1 MNSNKMLL
9 VLITFM
15 LSGLSVTSLAQVKIT
30 DGVDQT
36 MNENSLLELESINK
50 GLLIPRVALV
60 NLNQTDPL
68 TAPVPTGMLVYST
81 GGTVPDGFYYWNGS
95 MWIFF
100 VVSEAPLTKSA
111 TTTLLKSETF
121 VLASGDITLTL
132 PLVTSADNGLAIT
145 IKNIGSFL
153 NLITIAGNSGAT
165 IDGYANTSL
174 TRWCGQTY
182 IAWNGNWITK
192 NNEPRTDNRIVVSAH
207 GSFTSIAEVLAFLSL
222 HMTAPAVVVL
232 TSDLNTVS
240 ATQVIDLPYPV
251 TFEALSY
258 GSVTIGPA
266 SGLAGTPLFNCITD
280 CYFKMIIF
288 DAGTLSGYG
297 SGAGEDAIH
306 LTGNGTYHEIKDCS
320 FDGFYN
326 AIADLSDAELWLFEC
341 DITNSQNNGL
351 QINSLVGGT
360 VAKVSETDF
369 TDNIVGVNLLAGS
382 DATVTLNSGF
392 YSNKNST
399 DIAILYNPST
409 FSFSDLIIN
418 GNSWNFVGIGI
429 SGFDFSRPDGR
440 DANAFIENNAGIEDE
455 KPHCNINVVNN
466 SLTTTCALANSW
478 YKANWI
484 NTSSVTTNFTI
495 NNNRITYQPVKPRD
509 VYLVISGNVTN
520 TTNNGVTTIAIVKND
535 LTTTRYGET
544 ALRITTANQ
553 PFQFSTIIYLEDVAK
568 GDYLELYCS
577 ADNNNDVLVF
587 RDINCYV
594 SAQ

>member
-1 MNSNKMLL
+1 MNAKKIFSLL
-9 VLITFM
+9 LFFM
-15 LSGLSVTSLAQVKIT
+15 LSGLVHYLYSQIKIT

-36 MNENSLLELESINK
+36 MNENSLLELESLNK

-81 GGTVPDGFYYWNGS
+81 GGSVPDGFYYWNGS
-95 MWIFF
+95 MWTFF
-100 VVSEAPLTKSA
+100 SVSETPFTKSA
-111 TTTLLKSETF
+111 TATLLKTETF

-145 IKNIGSFL
+145 VKNIGTFL

-174 TRWCGQTY
+174 TRWCGQTF

-192 NNEPRTDNRIVVSAH
+192 NNEPRTDNRIVVSEH

-232 TSDLNTVS
+232 ASELNLIS
-240 ATQVIDLPYPV
+240 KTQVIDLPYPV
-251 TFEALSY
+251 TIEALSY

-266 SGLAGTPLFNCITD
+266 SGLAGTPLFNCITES
-280 CYFKMIIF
+280 YFKMIIF
-288 DAGTLSGYG
+288 DAGMLSGYG
-297 SGAGEDAIH
+297 SGAGEDAIQ
-306 LTGNGTYHEIKDCS
+306 LTGNGTYNEIKDCS

-326 AIADLSDAELWLFEC
+326 AVADLSDAELWLFEC
-341 DITNSQNNGL
+341 DISNSNNNGL
-351 QINSLVGGT
+351 LINSSVPEAI
-360 VAKVSETDF
+360 VKVSETDF
-369 TDNIVGVNLLAGS
+369 TDNLVGVNLLAGS
-382 DATVTLNSGF
+382 NATVTLSSGF
-392 YSNKNST
+392 YSNQNDT

-409 FSFSDLIIN
+409 FSFSNLIIT
-418 GNSWNFVGIGI
+418 GNSWNFVGTGI

-455 KPHCNINVVNN
+455 KPHCNIDVVNN

-478 YKANWI
+478 YKANWV
-484 NTSSVTTNFTI
+484 NTSSYTTSLTI
-495 NNNRITYQPVKPRD
+495 ENNKITYQPVKPRD
-509 VYLVISGNVTN
+509 VFVIISGNVTI
-520 TTNNGVTTIAIVKND
+520 TNNSGSVKIAVVKND
-535 LTTTRYGET
+535 VTTSRYGET
-544 ALRITTANQ
+544 TLRITTVNQ
-553 PFQFSTIIYLEDVAK
+553 PFQFSTVMYLEDVAK
-568 GDYLELYCS
+568 GDYFELYCS
-577 ADNNNDVLVF
+577 TDNNNDVLLF
-587 RDINCYV
+587 RDISCYV

>member
-1 MNSNKMLL
+1 MFL
-9 VLITFM
+9 VLITFL

-30 DGVDQT
+30 NGVDLT
-36 MNENSLLELESINK
+36 LNENSLLELESINK
-50 GLLIPRVALV
+50 GLLIPRVAIV
-60 NLNQTDPL
+60 SLNQTDPL

-81 GGTVPDGFYYWNGS
+81 GGSVPDGFYYWNGS
-95 MWIFF
+95 MWISFS
-100 VVSEAPLTKSA
+100 VSETLLTKSA
-111 TTTLLKSETF
+111 TTTLIKTETF

-145 IKNIGSFL
+145 VKNIGTFL

-192 NNEPRTDNRIVVSAH
+192 NNELRTDNRIVVSEH

-222 HMTAPAVVVL
+222 HMTEPAVVVL
-232 TSDLNTVS
+232 ARELNTVS
-240 ATQVIDLPYPV
+240 ETQVIDLPYPV

-266 SGLAGTPLFNCITD
+266 SGLAGTPLFNCITE

-297 SGAGEDAIH
+297 SSAGEDAIH

-326 AIADLSDAELWLFEC
+326 AVADLSDAELWLFEC
-341 DITNSQNNGL
+341 DITNSHNNGL
-351 QINSLVGGT
+351 LINSSVPGAI
-360 VAKVSETDF
+360 VKVSETDF
-369 TDNIVGVNLLAGS
+369 TSNIVGVNLLAGS
-382 DATVTLNSGF
+382 NATVTLNSGF
-392 YSNKNST
+392 YSNQNET
-399 DIAILYNPST
+399 DVAILYNPST
-409 FSFSDLIIN
+409 FSFSNLIIN
-418 GNSWNFVGIGI
+418 GNSWNFVGTGI

-478 YKANWI
+478 YKVNWI

-495 NNNRITYQPVKPRD
+495 ENNRITYQPVKPRD
-509 VYLVISGNVTN
+509 VFLIISGNVTI
-520 TTNNGVTTIAIVKND
+520 TNNSGVVTIAIVKND
-535 LTTTRYGET
+535 VTTSRYGET

-553 PFQFSTIIYLEDVAK
+553 PFQFSTVIYLEDVAK
-568 GDYLELYCS
+568 GDYFELYCS
-577 ADNNNDVLVF
+577 SSNSDDVLIF
-587 RDINCYV
+587 QDINCYV

>member
-36 MNENSLLELESINK
+36 MNENSLLELESINR

-351 QINSLVGGT
+351 QINSLAGGT

-418 GNSWNFVGIGI
+418 GNSWNFVGTGI

-466 SLTTTCALANSW
+466 SLTTTCVLANSW

-553 PFQFSTIIYLEDVAK
+553 PFQFSTIIYLEDIAK

>member
-232 TSDLNTVS
+232 ASGLNTVS
-240 ATQVIDLPYPV
+240 ETQVIDLPYPV

-266 SGLAGTPLFNCITD
+266 SGLAGTPLFNCITE

-297 SGAGEDAIH
+297 SGAGEDAIN
-306 LTGNGTYHEIKDCS
+306 LTGNDTYHEIKDCS

-341 DITNSQNNGL
+341 DITNSHNNGL
-351 QINSLVGGT
+351 LINST
-360 VAKVSETDF
+360 VPEAVIKVSETDF

-568 GDYLELYCS
+568 GDYFELYCS

-594 SAQ
+594 STQ